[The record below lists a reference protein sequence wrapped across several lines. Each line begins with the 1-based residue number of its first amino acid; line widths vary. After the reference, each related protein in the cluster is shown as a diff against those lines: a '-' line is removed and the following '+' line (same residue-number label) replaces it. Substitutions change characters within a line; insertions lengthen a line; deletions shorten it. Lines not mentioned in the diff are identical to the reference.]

1 MNTMR
6 TDKQLDKQLDK
17 IDKERD
23 QDFLGDNMPSNFHRL
38 DITIGLINQ
47 IDDLL
52 GSLDNKGE

>member
-1 MNTMR
+1 MR